1 MKLGCRWNY
10 HKWQGLLRDC
20 KTGGSFTALILRDA
34 ATSWDLGTKA
44 GCSCYQSVVIGRC
57 TGTNWIVINWM
68 DTALIASIS
77 ICQSTHPL
85 HGGLAGGESGYFQCR
100 NRTAAGYIQHWQ
112 IKCDLLLLIELW
124 NQMWSLS
131 ICIFYGLFTTVSIP
145 IASCHHPSCFTITS
159 TQTINN
165 E

>member
-1 MKLGCRWNY
+1 MIV
-10 HKWQGLLRDC
+10 
-20 KTGGSFTALILRDA
+20 KTDGSFAAVILRDA

-44 GCSCYQSVVIGRC
+44 GCSSYQSVVIGRC

-100 NRTAAGYIQHWQ
+100 NRTAAGYIA
-112 IKCDLLLLIELW
+112 LV
-124 NQMWSLS
+124 NQMWSFTLNWIVESNVISFNLHFLWS
-131 ICIFYGLFTTVSIP
+131 IHHCLDPNSIMSSPELFYDNIYT
-145 IASCHHPSCFTITS
+145 
-159 TQTINN
+159 NN
-165 E
+165 KQWIKYRDDCEI